1 MNFFY
6 IISTVVHLMF
16 YLKWSFNIFTM
27 NKSTFNNSIQYRHNL
42 SMELGLNMI
51 ITKKRGNTIY
61 SNFSYKY
68 TINEVSV
75 RHMINCLE
83 FLRCTAL
90 GLVHIELTSYVYK
103 LVNLPPWW
111 SFWKY
116 QSKQR
121 IMNQHK

>member
-1 MNFFY
+1 
-6 IISTVVHLMF
+6 
-16 YLKWSFNIFTM
+16 M

-75 RHMINCLE
+75 RHMINCHVFYALH
-83 FLRCTAL
+83 CTRFST
-90 GLVHIELTSYVYK
+90 HRIDK
-103 LVNLPPWW
+103 LCL
-111 SFWKY
+111 
-116 QSKQR
+116 QAG
-121 IMNQHK
+121 